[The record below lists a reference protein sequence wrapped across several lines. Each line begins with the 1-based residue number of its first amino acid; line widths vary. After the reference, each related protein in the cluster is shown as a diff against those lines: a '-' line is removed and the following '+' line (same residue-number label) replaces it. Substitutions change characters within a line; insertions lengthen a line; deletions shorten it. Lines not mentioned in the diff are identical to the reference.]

1 MHTAVQAT
9 MEDNQQLMFDLH
21 QFKIFVKD
29 LIQTNKSLQEQISL
43 HQLVKDQLDHLT
55 NLNLK
60 LKAEN
65 TFYREQ
71 NQKIN
76 ERYQMTIEVI
86 QEQCTRDQRA
96 EEDDLIEQLWTENEA
111 LRAMV
116 NINVD
121 TQSLHRIEDLIREEE
136 NVLNEAESKANLSD
150 STAI

>member
-1 MHTAVQAT
+1 
-9 MEDNQQLMFDLH
+9 MFDLH

-43 HQLVKDQLDHLT
+43 HQLVKDQLHHLT

-76 ERYQMTIEVI
+76 ERY
-86 QEQCTRDQRA
+86 
-96 EEDDLIEQLWTENEA
+96 
-111 LRAMV
+111 
-116 NINVD
+116 
-121 TQSLHRIEDLIREEE
+121 
-136 NVLNEAESKANLSD
+136 
-150 STAI
+150 

>member
-1 MHTAVQAT
+1 
-9 MEDNQQLMFDLH
+9 MFDLH

-76 ERYQMTIEVI
+76 ERY
-86 QEQCTRDQRA
+86 
-96 EEDDLIEQLWTENEA
+96 
-111 LRAMV
+111 
-116 NINVD
+116 
-121 TQSLHRIEDLIREEE
+121 
-136 NVLNEAESKANLSD
+136 
-150 STAI
+150 

>member
-1 MHTAVQAT
+1 
-9 MEDNQQLMFDLH
+9 MFDLH

-43 HQLVKDQLDHLT
+43 HQLVKDQLDHLS

-76 ERYQMTIEVI
+76 ERY
-86 QEQCTRDQRA
+86 
-96 EEDDLIEQLWTENEA
+96 
-111 LRAMV
+111 
-116 NINVD
+116 
-121 TQSLHRIEDLIREEE
+121 
-136 NVLNEAESKANLSD
+136 
-150 STAI
+150 